1 MDVRIKKNCFSCQM
15 FKINFSKFGFGGDF
29 RDSVSELSSMVQ
41 DNISQW
47 AFKHMSSGESLRG
60 WGWVKTSPFFQTLS
74 SHDSRTDF
82 HRAHVKIV
90 LNCDVIVCPYIEYRL
105 SNGIHKLSLSTQAVS
120 IVMIVGLYSLMTD
133 TEGEDVSLTRR
144 SSSGGL
150 MSPEVLGTTTEHD
163 GFYLLKKDSQ
173 RRTTLFSVL
182 NKDQAKICES
192 WLRAIRQDK
201 GDCVLNMHHI
211 ELLMCGLK
219 EYIANQNKEQ
229 LEAAMHSLKEDLEF
243 DSVAINQ
250 LHLAIYLFQDA
261 VSLFSQN
268 LNLFYKI

>member
-1 MDVRIKKNCFSCQM
+1 M
-15 FKINFSKFGFGGDF
+15 
-29 RDSVSELSSMVQ
+29 
-41 DNISQW
+41 
-47 AFKHMSSGESLRG
+47 
-60 WGWVKTSPFFQTLS
+60 
-74 SHDSRTDF
+74 
-82 HRAHVKIV
+82 
-90 LNCDVIVCPYIEYRL
+90 
-105 SNGIHKLSLSTQAVS
+105 STQAVS

-173 RRTTLFSVL
+173 RRTTLYSVL

-261 VSLFSQN
+261 VSLFTQN
-268 LNLFYKI
+268 LNLFLQNLGHNKVVL

>member
-1 MDVRIKKNCFSCQM
+1 
-15 FKINFSKFGFGGDF
+15 
-29 RDSVSELSSMVQ
+29 
-41 DNISQW
+41 
-47 AFKHMSSGESLRG
+47 
-60 WGWVKTSPFFQTLS
+60 
-74 SHDSRTDF
+74 
-82 HRAHVKIV
+82 
-90 LNCDVIVCPYIEYRL
+90 
-105 SNGIHKLSLSTQAVS
+105 
-120 IVMIVGLYSLMTD
+120 MIVGLYSLMTD

-173 RRTTLFSVL
+173 RRTTLYSVL

-219 EYIANQNKEQ
+219 EYIANQNKEH

-268 LNLFYKI
+268 LNLFLQNLGHYKVVL